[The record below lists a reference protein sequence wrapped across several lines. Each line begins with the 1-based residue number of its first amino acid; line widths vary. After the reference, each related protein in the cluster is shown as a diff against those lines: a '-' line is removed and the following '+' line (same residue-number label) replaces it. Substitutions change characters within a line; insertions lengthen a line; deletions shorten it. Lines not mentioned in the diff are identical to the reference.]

1 MLAVAT
7 AAELV
12 SHVGEELGP
21 SEWLTVTQ
29 TMIDQFA
36 EATGDH
42 QWIHVDVKRAAAEM
56 PDGKTIAH
64 GYLLLSCLPRLG
76 GPLLQI
82 RNKMRTLN
90 YGSDRVRYTAIVPS
104 GSRVRL
110 RQKIKQVEPMPA
122 GTKLIM
128 ENTLELE
135 GSKRPALVAETIVLV
150 LA

>member
-12 SHVGEELGP
+12 SHVGAELGP
-21 SEWLTVTQ
+21 SEWLTITQ

-42 QWIHVDVKRAAAEM
+42 QWIHVDVQRAAAEM

-64 GYLLLSCLPRLG
+64 GYLLLSCLPRLAI
-76 GPLLQI
+76 PLLQI
-82 RNKMRTLN
+82 RAKTRTLN
-90 YGSDRVRYTAIVPS
+90 YGSDRVRYTATVAS

-110 RQKIKQVEPMPA
+110 RQTIKQVELTVI
-122 GTKLIM
+122 GTKLVM

-135 GSKRPALVAETIVLV
+135 GSKRPALVAETIQ
-150 LA
+150 LAME

>member
-7 AAELV
+7 AAELA

-21 SEWLTVTQ
+21 SEWITITQ
-29 TMIDQFA
+29 EMIDKFA
-36 EATGDH
+36 DATGDH

-64 GYLLLSCLPRLG
+64 GFLLLSCLPGLAA
-76 GPLLQI
+76 PLLKI
-82 RNKMRTLN
+82 GAKKRVLN
-90 YGSDRVRYTAIVPS
+90 YGSDRVRYTATVAS

-110 RQKIKQVEPMPA
+110 RETIKQVEETPL
-122 GTKLIM
+122 GVKLII

-135 GSKRPALVAETIVLV
+135 GSQRPALVADTIQLV
-150 LA
+150 LE